1 MTHMQLQ
8 WTAAKPTL
16 PLNGLNICD
25 STEVSYFY
33 DRECCDAVDRS
44 LLPCPNAISIF
55 SSKRPRPSTAASHG
69 PSTDTSCPSSS
80 PPHCF

>member
-44 LLPCPNAISIF
+44 LLPCPNARLSWKLSCKCVRVLLYIISY
-55 SSKRPRPSTAASHG
+55 KYHN
-69 PSTDTSCPSSS
+69 D
-80 PPHCF
+80 PHCTIAL